1 MKHRDLGP
9 LFGGR
14 NYDEGTEV
22 SIQRVEDA
30 NSPDTYDRALEDA
43 IRRLGRLPELVTS
56 ESILPDLSAYGFTD
70 NRAMGPLM
78 RRLIAQGHIT
88 RTGTFKETKRLGSNT
103 MPRPVYR
110 NERGGSE

>member
-1 MKHRDLGP
+1 MKDRDLGP

-14 NYDEGTEV
+14 DYDAETE
-22 SIQRVEDA
+22 ICIERVEAA
-30 NSPDTYDRALEDA
+30 NSPDPLDLAQKDA
-43 IRRLGRLPELVTS
+43 IRRLAGLPELVTS
-56 ESILPDLSAYGFTD
+56 ETILPDLAGYGFTD

-88 RTGTFKETKRLGSNT
+88 RTGTFRVTKRAGSNT

-110 NERGGSE
+110 NEKANLS